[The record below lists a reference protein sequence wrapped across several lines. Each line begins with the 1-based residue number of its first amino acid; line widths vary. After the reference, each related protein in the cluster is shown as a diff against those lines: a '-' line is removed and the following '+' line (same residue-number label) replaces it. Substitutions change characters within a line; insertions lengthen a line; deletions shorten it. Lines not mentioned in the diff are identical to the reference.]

1 LKIGIFFEGLVAFC
15 VIWFFYKSMTR
26 VKAANFLTCPCYSA
40 GLFSFLA
47 VFMIRFA
54 SIGKLIT
61 LLDFTLIQQP
71 ENTRQIKFLFK
82 QLKQNFPIK
91 FFLGGHENAIKIQIW
106 SAQAVNLL
114 LTVIRKKAK
123 CKWGGQS
130 CRFLWI
136 AFVQSF

>member
-1 LKIGIFFEGLVAFC
+1 
-15 VIWFFYKSMTR
+15 MD
-26 VKAANFLTCPCYSA
+26 NPCYSA
-40 GLFSFLA
+40 DLFLFSM

-71 ENTRQIKFLFK
+71 ENTRQRKFLFK

-91 FFLGGHENAIKIQIW
+91 FFLGGHENAIRMQIW

-123 CKWGGQS
+123 CKWGGAILQVS
-130 CRFLWI
+130 MDCICSIILMNQT
-136 AFVQSF
+136 ASKY